1 MWTHSGSC
9 LILWFS
15 CMWYWNHVKL
25 WNSDHE
31 FIALKSSLLCLAVNP
46 LMASDGFVDN
56 LQVSYDIFRD
66 SLSDYQ
72 KMVKRA
78 RANYFCII
86 AEKSF
91 QSQFYLVHWILL
103 LVLLSLTF
111 LMSLYKLVKILN
123 IYWEDCWCSI
133 FYLVTRLWSIR
144 SIYMLCCLSSVW
156 VSFTTLAEIVEHM
169 KPTASPQNIIPTHTF
184 KQVFH
189 IIRPSILAI
198 MNCCLVTGCVPV
210 FFKHA
215 IVQPLIKKSH
225 LDPKVLEKLFLP
237 DYRPWSFFS
246 QVLEHN
252 KVQNQH
258 F

>member
-9 LILWFS
+9 LILWLS

-46 LMASDGFVDN
+46 LMAFDGFVDN

-103 LVLLSLTF
+103 LILLSLTF
-111 LMSLYKLVKILN
+111 LMSLYKHVKILN
-123 IYWEDCWCSI
+123 ILLRRLLMLHLLLSYPIMINQVHLHALLSFISLSFFYYRGRDCWTHEAYSQ
-133 FYLVTRLWSIR
+133 
-144 SIYMLCCLSSVW
+144 SSEYH
-156 VSFTTLAEIVEHM
+156 SY
-169 KPTASPQNIIPTHTF
+169 THF
-184 KQVFH
+184 
-189 IIRPSILAI
+189 
-198 MNCCLVTGCVPV
+198 
-210 FFKHA
+210 
-215 IVQPLIKKSH
+215 
-225 LDPKVLEKLFLP
+225 
-237 DYRPWSFFS
+237 
-246 QVLEHN
+246 
-252 KVQNQH
+252 
-258 F
+258 